1 MNMTGALTPDMGIWM
16 GSPARF
22 AIVAA
27 ALLALPAHAQE
38 PTASGTLPAPEKA
51 IPAEP
56 AEAAEPAPKA
66 APAPELAPKPATPAV
81 RATSPDNTFVDA
93 LVNTYKTNPSIK
105 AERDRQRATDE
116 EVAQAASGFRPTVNA
131 TYGRGKSDTRINGGA
146 WVDEDTENKNLTA
159 RQPLW
164 RSGGTFSSY
173 NSAKQ
178 RARAGEQQLSGV
190 EQQVMLDG
198 VTAYMDVV
206 ASTSILELSRN
217 NEGVLGSQLKA
228 SQERFDVGE
237 VTRTD
242 VAQSEARL
250 SVARSQVISAEG
262 QLISSIARFERVIG
276 YKPEGL
282 LSQPTVLPELPA
294 TLDEAL
300 ERARLENPDMLAAMH
315 IAKSSNYDVW
325 TNKSTLL
332 PRVDL
337 VGAMDRREGGSGFS
351 SRFDQDTYGLEVSIP
366 LYQGGAEYSRVRE
379 AKSLARQRK
388 YQQMDTKLVV
398 DQAVT
403 SAWEQLET
411 SIATIRTR
419 DEQIQA
425 AEVALNG
432 VRQEQE
438 YGARTVLDVLDAEQ
452 ELFSARTNL
461 VQAQRNRVVAAYNL
475 LLTLG
480 KLTPNYLQ
488 LPIEQYDAR
497 ENYDAVKWQPIGF

>member
-1 MNMTGALTPDMGIWM
+1 MVRPVRYVT
-16 GSPARF
+16 
-22 AIVAA
+22 VAFSA
-27 ALLALPAHAQE
+27 ALLASTALAQPVVQAAPQPQAQVSAPAAV
-38 PTASGTLPAPEKA
+38 PAPT
-51 IPAEP
+51 
-56 AEAAEPAPKA
+56 PAPA
-66 APAPELAPKPATPAV
+66 ITPEID
-81 RATSPDNTFVDA
+81 RDTFLDA
-93 LVNTYKTNPSIK
+93 LVQTYKNNPTIK

-116 EVAQAASGFRPTVNA
+116 EVSQALSGFRPTA
-131 TYGRGKSDTRINGGA
+131 TASYSRGTADTRVNGGP
-146 WVDEDTENKNLTA
+146 WDDSNTTNKNLSV

-178 RARAGEQQLSGV
+178 RVRAGEQQLSGV
-190 EQQVMLDG
+190 EQQVMLDA

-206 ASTSILELSRN
+206 AATSILELSRN

-228 SQERFDVGE
+228 SRERFDVGE

-262 QLISSIARFERVIG
+262 SLISAIARFERVIG
-276 YKPEGL
+276 YKPEGM
-282 LSQPTVLPELPA
+282 LSQPAVLPELPA
-294 TLDEAL
+294 TLEEAL
-300 ERARLENPDMLAAMH
+300 NRSRAENPELLAAIH
-315 IAKSSNYDVW
+315 RTKSSEYDVW
-325 TNKSTLL
+325 TNKSAIL

-337 VGAMDRREGGSGFS
+337 VGNMSRQKGGSGFS
-351 SRFDQDTYGLEVSIP
+351 RSFDQDTLGVEVSIP
-366 LYQGGAEYSRVRE
+366 IYQAGAEYSRVRE
-379 AKSLARQRK
+379 AKNIARQRK
-388 YQQMDTKLVV
+388 YEQQDTQLVV
-398 DQAVT
+398 EQAVT

-411 SIATIRTR
+411 AIATIRTR

-425 AEVALNG
+425 AEVALEG

-452 ELFSARTNL
+452 ELFTARTNL
-461 VQAQRNRVVAAYNL
+461 VQAQRSRVVAAYNL

-488 LPIEQYDAR
+488 LPVEQYDAR
-497 ENYDAVKWQPIGF
+497 EHYDDIKWQPAGF

>member
-1 MNMTGALTPDMGIWM
+1 MKHHTAHLTPDKRIGM
-16 GSPARF
+16 GSPTRF
-22 AIVAA
+22 ALLTTA
-27 ALLALPAHAQE
+27 ALLALPAYAQE
-38 PTASGTLPAPEKA
+38 SASQPLPSPEQV
-51 IPAEP
+51 IAEQP
-56 AEAAEPAPKA
+56 VAAVEPAP
-66 APAPELAPKPATPAV
+66 APVAMQPA
-81 RATSPDNTFVDA
+81 RDTFLDA
-93 LVNTYKTNPSIK
+93 LVNTYKTNPTIK

-116 EVAQAASGFRPTVNA
+116 EVAQALSGFRPTVNA
-131 TYGRGKSDTRINGGA
+131 TYGRGKSDTAINGGPS
-146 WVDEDTENKNLTA
+146 VEEDTDNKNLTA

-178 RARAGEQQLSGV
+178 RTRAGEQQLNGV
-190 EQQVMLDG
+190 EQQTLLDA
-198 VTAYMDVV
+198 VSAYMDVV
-206 ASTSILELSRN
+206 SATSILELSRN

-276 YKPEGL
+276 YKPEGML
-282 LSQPTVLPELPA
+282 AQPTQLPELPA

-300 ERARLENPDMLAAMH
+300 ERARLENPDLLAAMH

-337 VGAMDRREGGSGFS
+337 VGAIDRREGGSGFS
-351 SRFDQDTYGLEVSIP
+351 SEFDQDTYGIEVNIP

-379 AKSLARQRK
+379 AKNIARQRK

-398 DQAVT
+398 EQSVT

-425 AEVALNG
+425 AQVALEG

-461 VQAQRNRVVAAYNL
+461 VQAQRTRVVAAYNL

-488 LPIEQYDAR
+488 LPVEQYDAR
-497 ENYDAVKWQPIGF
+497 EHYEDIKWQPIGF

>member
-1 MNMTGALTPDMGIWM
+1 MASTT
-16 GSPARF
+16 RF
-22 AIVAA
+22 AVIAFSA
-27 ALLALPAHAQE
+27 ALLAVPAHAQE
-38 PTASGTLPAPEKA
+38 PISTTLPSPEMAIADEAP
-51 IPAEP
+51 PAAKP
-56 AEAAEPAPKA
+56 VAAA
-66 APAPELAPKPATPAV
+66 APVVAN
-81 RATSPDNTFVDA
+81 RNTFIDA
-93 LVNTYKTNPSIK
+93 LVNTYKVNPSIK

-131 TYGRGKSDTRINGGA
+131 SYGRGKSDTSINGGA
-146 WVDEDTENKNLTA
+146 WVNESTENKNLTA

-164 RSGGTFSSY
+164 RSGGTFSSF

-190 EQQVMLDG
+190 EQQVMLDA
-198 VTAYMDVV
+198 VAAYMDVV
-206 ASTSILELSRN
+206 AATSILELSRN

-250 SVARSQVISAEG
+250 SVSRSQVIQAEG
-262 QLISSIARFERVIG
+262 QLISAIARFERVVG
-276 YKPEGL
+276 YKPEGML
-282 LSQPTVLPELPA
+282 AQPSDLPELPA
-294 TLDEAL
+294 TLEEAL
-300 ERARLENPDMLAAMH
+300 NRARLENPDLLAAVH
-315 IAKSSNYDVW
+315 RAKSSEYDVW

-337 VGAMDRREGGSGFS
+337 VGAIDRREGGSGFS
-351 SRFDQDTYGLEVSIP
+351 SQFDQDTYGLEVSIP

-379 AKSLARQRK
+379 AKNIARQRQ
-388 YQQMDTKLVV
+388 YEEMDTKLVV
-398 DQAVT
+398 EQSVT

-411 SIATIRTR
+411 AISTIRTR

-425 AEVALNG
+425 ADVALEG

-452 ELFSARTNL
+452 ELFNARTNL

-488 LPIEQYDAR
+488 LPVEQYDAR
-497 ENYDAVKWQPIGF
+497 EHYDDVKWQPIGF

>member
-1 MNMTGALTPDMGIWM
+1 MGL
-16 GSPARF
+16 PARF
-22 AIVAA
+22 AILTTATI
-27 ALLALPAHAQE
+27 LAWSAHAQA
-38 PTASGTLPAPEKA
+38 PDGMPPATDVANP
-51 IPAEP
+51 PPVTTAEP
-56 AEAAEPAPKA
+56 M
-66 APAPELAPKPATPAV
+66 PKPAAPV
-81 RATSPDNTFVDA
+81 GRDTFVDA
-93 LVNTYKTNPSIK
+93 LVNTYKVNPSIR

-116 EVAQAASGFRPTVNA
+116 EVAQALSGFRPTVNA
-131 TYGRGKSDTRINGGA
+131 TYGRGNSDTRINGGA
-146 WVDEDTENKNLTA
+146 WIDEDTENKNLNA

-178 RARAGEQQLSGV
+178 RVRAGEQQLNGV
-190 EQQVMLDG
+190 EQQVMLDA

-206 ASTSILELSRN
+206 AATSILELSRN

-250 SVARSQVISAEG
+250 SVARSQVIAAEG
-262 QLISSIARFERVIG
+262 QLISAIARFERVVG
-276 YKPEGL
+276 YKPEGM
-282 LSQPTVLPELPA
+282 LSQPAVLPELPA
-294 TLDEAL
+294 TLEEAL
-300 ERARLENPDMLAAMH
+300 NRARAENPDLLAAVH
-315 IAKSSNYDVW
+315 LAKSSEYDVW
-325 TNKSTLL
+325 TNKSTIL

-337 VGAMDRREGGSGFS
+337 VGNIDRREGGAGFTS
-351 SRFDQDTYGLEVSIP
+351 QFDQDTYGIEVSIP
-366 LYQGGAEYSRVRE
+366 LYQAGAEYSRVRE
-379 AKSLARQRK
+379 AKNLARQRK
-388 YQQMDTKLVV
+388 YLQQDTKLVV
-398 DQAVT
+398 EQAVT

-411 SIATIRTR
+411 AISTIRTR
-419 DEQIQA
+419 EEQIQA
-425 AEVALNG
+425 ADVALQG

-452 ELFSARTNL
+452 ELFNARTNL

-488 LPIEQYDAR
+488 LPVEQYDAR
-497 ENYDAVKWQPIGF
+497 EHYDDIKWQPIGF